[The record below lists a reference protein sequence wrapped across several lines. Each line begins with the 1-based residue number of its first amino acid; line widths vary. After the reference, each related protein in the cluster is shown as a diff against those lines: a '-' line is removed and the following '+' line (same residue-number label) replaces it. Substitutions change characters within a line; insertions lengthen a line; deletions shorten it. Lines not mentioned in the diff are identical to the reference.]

1 MKCPSCETGTL
12 NYAYLDELFP
22 CKTCDTCQGN
32 WLLLEDYL
40 RWKEHTS
47 AELHDLG
54 DVDIE
59 LTETKRAL
67 ICPVSGTLM
76 LKYRISKDTS
86 HRLDLSSAVNG
97 IWLDK
102 GEWALL
108 KKSGLAGKLNSIFT
122 APWQRQIR
130 SESSAD
136 TFEQLYR
143 EKFGESDYEKVKAF
157 REWLLS
163 HPQADSLKAF
173 IVAENPWSSI
183 K

>member
-1 MKCPSCETGTL
+1 MKCPSCGTETL
-12 NYAYLDELFP
+12 NYAYLDDALP
-22 CKTCDTCQGN
+22 CKACDSCQGN

-40 RWKEHTS
+40 RWKELYS
-47 AELHDLG
+47 EKLKDVG
-54 DVDIE
+54 DIDIE

-102 GEWALL
+102 GEWTLL
-108 KKSGLAGKLNSIFT
+108 KKSGLAGKLNAIFT

-130 SESSAD
+130 SESSAE
-136 TFEQLYR
+136 TFEQLYC
-143 EKFGESDYEKVKAF
+143 EKFGNEDYNKVKAF
-157 REWLLS
+157 RSWLVN
-163 HPQADSLKAF
+163 HPNADALKAF
-173 IVAENPWSSI
+173 IVADDPWSAVR
-183 K
+183 